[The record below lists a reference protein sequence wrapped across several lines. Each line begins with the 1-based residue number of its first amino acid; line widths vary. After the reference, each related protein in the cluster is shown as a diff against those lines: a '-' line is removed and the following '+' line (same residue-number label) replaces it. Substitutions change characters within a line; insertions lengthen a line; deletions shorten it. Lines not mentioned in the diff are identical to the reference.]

1 MEEKEPNVEYE
12 EQEYE
17 LESATIEN
25 EENEVEAEA
34 SIEGKILL
42 EKTLKNKW
50 FYIIGAMTMI
60 FIYVFIISFSFLVKT
75 TDGINYLA
83 GGKKKNRS
91 YREIY
96 KTVESV
102 QKEVYEETSVRVN
115 KYLIISA
122 LTIFMNNDYY
132 IDKSTGAFN
141 YVSPET
147 SDGSTKSMTV
157 IKNFATVLAK
167 YQIMTT
173 DSCSASS
180 ETYREI
186 ASNDD
191 EGLETFTLTAAA
203 KEKNYNCG
211 SKIPSGSPSTIQGRL
226 NDNESGSLFYWNMI
240 DENFFNNYYPELF
253 MNLSKNGDY
262 KEVYYQAADN
272 ALQLI
277 YLYAKTLEEL
287 DETDGDYGDSAIGTI
302 YAECAGVK
310 VAGQSSPIPLEE
322 YVAGVMAAECTPGY
336 AAAPLGGL
344 AANQETIKEAEKAF
358 SIAIRS
364 YTLAQTNNCE
374 KEILNS
380 SNNQN
385 YTPNTDPFITGVVN
399 DTKGIVI
406 TKDNKIV
413 LAMYDSFMG
422 KNNCDGSFC
431 SWDYVKVPSEAKHT
445 VKVPQSWH
453 RYIAGGHGYG
463 MSQWGNVYMAYQEK
477 YKYQQLVKYFYAD
490 GIEFKRLSST
500 NS

>member
-272 ALQLI
+272 ALKMI
-277 YLYAKTLEEL
+277 YAYAETLKEY
-287 DETDGDYGDSAIGTI
+287 DENNSSGSSSSSSSGEGQALHMDEWIAAGKPVLNRTNGTVQGPSGKETYYNMATIPQMIEWTAPMCGPKYGLSASDAHIRSDGVWMLGDYVICALPLSGDYSVYEHRCELFETSLGTCI
-302 YAECAGVK
+302 ALD
-310 VAGQSSPIPLEE
+310 S
-322 YVAGVMAAECTPGY
+322 
-336 AAAPLGGL
+336 GGMTGHWL
-344 AANQETIKEAEKAF
+344 D
-358 SIAIRS
+358 IA
-364 YTLAQTNNCE
+364 
-374 KEILNS
+374 
-380 SNNQN
+380 
-385 YTPNTDPFITGVVN
+385 VN
-399 DTKGIVI
+399 
-406 TKDNKIV
+406 
-413 LAMYDSFMG
+413 
-422 KNNCDGSFC
+422 
-431 SWDYVKVPSEAKHT
+431 W
-445 VKVPQSWH
+445 
-453 RYIAGGHGYG
+453 
-463 MSQWGNVYMAYQEK
+463 
-477 YKYQQLVKYFYAD
+477 
-490 GIEFKRLSST
+490 
-500 NS
+500 